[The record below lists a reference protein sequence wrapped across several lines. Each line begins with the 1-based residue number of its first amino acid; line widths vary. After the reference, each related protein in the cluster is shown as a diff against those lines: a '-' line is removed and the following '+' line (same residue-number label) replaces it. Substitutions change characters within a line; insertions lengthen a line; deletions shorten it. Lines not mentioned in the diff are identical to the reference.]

1 MVWFYD
7 SSCPYLQ
14 FVNDLHAL
22 ISPPAKGTPLP
33 LILLG
38 KVCWLLKVALHCS
51 FLNSFSWGWLVL
63 FWSFLIDFLH
73 VFRSRRMQCCQ
84 LSSSWIRL
92 CGLGGQE
99 YTRFEDFLLY
109 CHIQE
114 KFDLPGFSPTFCTQR
129 NKENKLAQN
138 SSALMYMLKKSYK
151 KINTTIYMV
160 TNKWLVILIQFLLQN
175 KERAEFLSRIAF
187 YCFLGSNTC
196 TTIIE
201 VWSFPIVLFWVFVWL
216 SGFRHVIV
224 SVHWNNSC
232 LIV

>member
-1 MVWFYD
+1 MTCMLSLVLLPKELHFHWSYSERYADCWRWRYTVPFATHSAEDGWFCSEVSWLIFFMYFPVEE
-7 SSCPYLQ
+7 CNA
-14 FVNDLHAL
+14 VNF
-22 ISPPAKGTPLP
+22 PLP
-33 LILLG
+33 GSDCVGWEDRNIQGLRI
-38 KVCWLLKVALHCS
+38 S
-51 FLNSFSWGWLVL
+51 F
-63 FWSFLIDFLH
+63 
-73 VFRSRRMQCCQ
+73 
-84 LSSSWIRL
+84 
-92 CGLGGQE
+92 
-99 YTRFEDFLLY
+99 YTV
-109 CHIQE
+109 IQE
-114 KFDLPGFSPTFCTQR
+114 KFDLPGFSPTFCTR
-129 NKENKLAQN
+129 WNKGNKLAQN

-201 VWSFPIVLFWVFVWL
+201 VWLFPIVLFWVFVWL